1 MTNWL
6 PDLDQDIDPTQ
17 RKGPLYLRLAER
29 IESDIAQ
36 GVLPPGTKLPP
47 QRNLAFDIGVTI
59 GTVGRAYN
67 LIRERGLVSGEVGRG
82 TYVTSHKDL
91 PLTEPASRTEPFGG
105 TRSAIIQSG
114 NIRLDSTAAI
124 DVGQSEAMERLLA
137 GITRQYPGEIS
148 SYSRTLPVSWLDAGS
163 KWLASAGWVPDPASI
178 VPTLGAHSAIL
189 AIIAAVTVPGD
200 KIAFEDLTYCSA
212 ARSANLMGRRSI
224 IMHTQHG
231 HATPDDFERLC
242 AQQHPK
248 LVFLM
253 PSLHNPT
260 ATTMPED
267 YRRAFVEIARRYNV
281 WIIEDE
287 IYGSLMQNGQTPIAA
302 LAPERTFHIG
312 GLSKSVA
319 AGVRGGWVACPPH
332 LAMRV
337 YTAHKMVT
345 GGMPFIMAELGAQL
359 VNSGEADTIRSKIC
373 VEVKAREAIARE
385 IFAGMN
391 FISQPLST
399 FLWVK
404 LPDPWL
410 SATFKNAALNE
421 GVLIDDEDEFKPGR
435 TEKTFHRVR
444 LGITVPA
451 SREEVRQG
459 CTILRRLM
467 ENDNASYDSY
477 S

>member
-6 PDLDQDIDPTQ
+6 PDLEQTSDSKQ

-29 IESDIAQ
+29 IEADIAE
-36 GVLPPGTKLPP
+36 GILPPGTKLPP

-82 TYVTSHKDL
+82 TYVMENKRAL
-91 PLTEPASRTEPFGG
+91 PASPTTHAEPFGG
-105 TRSAIIQSG
+105 TRGAVIEPGS
-114 NIRLDSTAAI
+114 IRLDSTAAI
-124 DVGQSEAMERLLA
+124 DIGQSEAMERLLA
-137 GITRQYPGEIS
+137 NITKQYPREMA
-148 SYSRTLPVSWLDAGS
+148 SYSRTLPASWLEAGS
-163 KWLASAGWVPDPASI
+163 KWLATGGWTPEPAAI

-189 AIIAAVTVPGD
+189 AVIASVTVPGD

-212 ARSANLMGRRSI
+212 ARSVNLMGRRSI
-224 IMHTQHG
+224 IMHTNEG
-231 HATPDDFERLC
+231 FATPDDFERLC

-267 YRRAFVEIARRYNV
+267 HRRAFAEIARRHNV

-287 IYGSLMQNGQTPIAA
+287 IYGSLMHSGQVPLVA

-332 LAMRV
+332 LAMRI
-337 YTAHKMVT
+337 YTAHKMLT
-345 GGMPFIMAELGAQL
+345 GGLPFVMTELGAEL
-359 VNSGEADTIRSKIC
+359 VNSGEADAIRAKVC
-373 VEVKAREAIARE
+373 DEVMAREAIARKVL
-385 IFAGMN
+385 AGMD
-391 FISQPLST
+391 FTSQPLST

-421 GVLIDDEDEFKPGR
+421 GVLVDDEDEFKPGR
-435 TEKTFHRVR
+435 TEKAFHRIR
-444 LGITVPA
+444 IGITVPA

-459 CTILRRLM
+459 FTVLRRLM
-467 ENDNASYDSY
+467 ENDNRSYDSY

>member
-6 PDLDQDIDPTQ
+6 PNLEPG
-17 RKGPLYLRLAER
+17 KGPLYLQLAER
-29 IESDIAQ
+29 IESDIAE
-36 GVLPPGTKLPP
+36 GVLAPGTKLPP

-82 TYVTSHKDL
+82 TYVTERK
-91 PLTEPASRTEPFGG
+91 EPVLDQSVPRTEAFGG
-105 TRSAIIQSG
+105 TRSATVEPG
-114 NIRLDSTAAI
+114 KIRLDSTAAI
-124 DVGQSEAMERLLA
+124 EVGQSDAMARLLA
-137 GITRQYPGEIS
+137 GITRQYPAEIA
-148 SYSRTLPVSWLDAGS
+148 SYSRTLPVSWQAAGRR
-163 KWLASAGWVPDPASI
+163 WLSAAGWAPEPSSI

-189 AIIAAVTVPGD
+189 AVIAAVTVPGD
-200 KIAFEDLTYCSA
+200 RIAFEDLTYCSA
-212 ARSANLMGRRSI
+212 ARSVNLMGRRSI
-224 IMHTQHG
+224 IMQTEDG
-231 HATPDDFERLC
+231 YLTPGDFERHC

-260 ATTMPED
+260 AVTMPED
-267 YRRAFVEIARRYNV
+267 DRRAIVDIARRYNV

-287 IYGSLMQNGQTPIAA
+287 IYGSLTRHDHVKIAE

-332 LAMRV
+332 LSARV
-337 YTAHKMVT
+337 LTAHKMVS
-345 GGMPFIMAELGAQL
+345 GGVPFIMTELGAQL
-359 VNSGEADTIRSKIC
+359 VNTGEADAIRN
-373 VEVKAREAIARE
+373 EVCSEVMAREAVARS
-385 IFAGMN
+385 IFAGMD
-391 FISQPLST
+391 FASQAFSP
-399 FLWVK
+399 FLWMK

-410 SATFKNAALNE
+410 SGTFKNAALNE

-435 TEKTFHRVR
+435 SEKAFHRIRVG
-444 LGITVPA
+444 LTVPTT
-451 SREEVRQG
+451 REELSQG
-459 CTILRRLM
+459 LSVLRRLM
-467 ENDNASYDSY
+467 ETDNASYDSY

>member
-6 PDLDQDIDPTQ
+6 PELEPG
-17 RKGPLYLRLAER
+17 KGPLYLQLADR
-29 IESDIAQ
+29 IETDIAE
-36 GVLPPGTKLPP
+36 GILAPGTKLPP

-82 TYVTSHKDL
+82 TYVTDHKV
-91 PLTEPASRTEPFGG
+91 ASLVQAPPHTEPFGG
-105 TRSAIIQSG
+105 TRGPVATPG
-114 NIRLDSTAAI
+114 KIRMDSTAAI
-124 DVGQSEAMERLLA
+124 EVGQSEAMQQLLA
-137 GITRQYPGEIS
+137 DITRQFPREMS
-148 SYSRTLPVSWLDAGS
+148 SYSRTLPASWQEAGS
-163 KWLASAGWVPDPASI
+163 KWLSGAGWVPEPASI

-189 AIIAAVTVPGD
+189 AVIAAITVPGD
-200 KIAFEDLTYCSA
+200 RVAFEDLTYCSA
-212 ARSANLMGRRSI
+212 ARSVNLMGRRSI
-224 IMHTQHG
+224 ILHTENG
-231 HATPDDFERLC
+231 SATPDDFERLC

-267 YRRAFVEIARRYNV
+267 HRRAIVEIARRHNV

-287 IYGSLMQNGQTPIAA
+287 IYGSVMGNDHIKIAD

-332 LAMRV
+332 LAARV
-337 YTAHKMVT
+337 HTAHKMVT

-359 VNSGEADTIRSKIC
+359 VNSGEADAIRGKVQTEIA
-373 VEVKAREAIARE
+373 AREAIARSV
-385 IFAGMN
+385 FAGME
-391 FISQPLST
+391 FSSQPLAP
-399 FLWVK
+399 FLWMK

-410 SATFKNAALNE
+410 SGTFKSAALNE
-421 GVLIDDEDEFKPGR
+421 GVLVDDEDEFKPGR
-435 TEKTFHRVR
+435 TEKVFHRVR
-444 LGITVPA
+444 LGLTVPET
-451 SREEVRQG
+451 RDEVVQG
-459 CTILRRLM
+459 FSILRRLM
-467 ENDNASYDSY
+467 ETDNASYDSY

>member
-6 PDLDQDIDPTQ
+6 PDLDQDTDPNQ

-29 IESDIAQ
+29 IEADIAE
-36 GVLPPGTKLPP
+36 GILAPGTKLPP

-82 TYVTSHKDL
+82 TYVTERREAAVQPSPH
-91 PLTEPASRTEPFGG
+91 TEPFGG
-105 TRSAIIQSG
+105 TRGAIIDPG
-114 NIRLDSTAAI
+114 NIRMDSTAAI
-124 DVGQSEAMERLLA
+124 DVGQSQAMERLLA
-137 GITRQYPGEIS
+137 DITRQFPREIA
-148 SYSRTLPVSWLDAGS
+148 SYSRTLPSAWLEAGS
-163 KWLASAGWVPDPASI
+163 RWLSAGGWVPEPASI

-189 AIIAAVTVPGD
+189 AVIAAVTVPGD
-200 KIAFEDLTYCSA
+200 RIAFEDLTYCSA

-224 IMHTQHG
+224 IMHTATG
-231 HATPDDFERLC
+231 SATPDDFERLC

-260 ATTMPED
+260 AKTMPEED
-267 YRRAFVEIARRYNV
+267 RRAIVAIARRHNV

-287 IYGSLMQNGQTPIAA
+287 IYGSLMQPGLAALAA

-312 GLSKSVA
+312 GLSKSVS
-319 AGVRGGWVACPPH
+319 AGVRGGWVACPAH
-332 LAMRV
+332 LATRV

-359 VNSGEADTIRSKIC
+359 VNSGEADRVRTRVC
-373 VEVKAREAIARE
+373 EEVKAREAIARTV
-385 IFAGMN
+385 FAGMD
-391 FISQPLST
+391 FVSQPRSP
-399 FLWVK
+399 FLWMK

-435 TEKTFHRVR
+435 TEKVFHRIR
-444 LGITVPA
+444 LGSSVPA
-451 SREEVRQG
+451 TREDVRQG
-459 CTILRRLM
+459 FTILRRLM
-467 ENDNASYDSY
+467 ETDNASYDSY

>member
-6 PDLDQDIDPTQ
+6 PDLDNG
-17 RKGPLYLRLAER
+17 KGPLYLRLAER

-36 GVLPPGTKLPP
+36 GVLAPGTKLPP

-82 TYVTSHKDL
+82 TYVTDHKETSL
-91 PLTEPASRTEPFGG
+91 VPPPHTEPFGG
-105 TRSAIIQSG
+105 TRGPVATPG
-114 NIRLDSTAAI
+114 KIRMDSTAAI
-124 DVGQSEAMERLLA
+124 EVGQSDAMERLLA
-137 GITRQYPGEIS
+137 QITKQYPSEIA
-148 SYSRTLPVSWLDAGS
+148 SYSRILPASWQQAGS
-163 KWLASAGWVPDPASI
+163 QWLSAAGWTPEPSSI

-189 AIIAAVTVPGD
+189 AVIAAITVPGD

-212 ARSANLMGRRSI
+212 ARSVNLMGRRSI
-224 IMHTQHG
+224 IMQTQNG
-231 HATPDDFERLC
+231 SLTPDDFERHC
-242 AQQHPK
+242 AHQHPK

-260 ATTMPED
+260 ATTMPEEH
-267 YRRAFVEIARRYNV
+267 RREIVEIARRYNV

-287 IYGSLMQNGQTPIAA
+287 IYGSVLTHDYVKIAE

-332 LAMRV
+332 LAPRV
-337 YTAHKMVT
+337 LTAHKMVT
-345 GGMPFIMAELGAQL
+345 GGLPFVMSELAAQL
-359 VNSGEADTIRSKIC
+359 VNSGEADTIRAK
-373 VEVKAREAIARE
+373 VRAEVSAREAIARSV
-385 IFAGMN
+385 FAGMD
-391 FISQPLST
+391 FVSQSLSP
-399 FLWVK
+399 FLWMK

-410 SATFKNAALNE
+410 SGTFKSAALNE

-435 TEKTFHRVR
+435 TDKVFHRVR
-444 LGITVPA
+444 LGLTVPTT
-451 SREEVRQG
+451 RQEVTQG
-459 CTILRRLM
+459 FTILRRLM
-467 ENDNASYDSY
+467 ETDNASYDSY

>member
-6 PDLDQDIDPTQ
+6 PELEPG
-17 RKGPLYLRLAER
+17 KGPLYLQLADR
-29 IESDIAQ
+29 IETDIAE
-36 GVLPPGTKLPP
+36 GILAPGTKLPP

-82 TYVTSHKDL
+82 TYVTDHKV
-91 PLTEPASRTEPFGG
+91 ASLVQAPPHTEPFGG
-105 TRSAIIQSG
+105 TRGPVATPG
-114 NIRLDSTAAI
+114 KIRMDSTAAI
-124 DVGQSEAMERLLA
+124 EVGQSEAMQQLLA
-137 GITRQYPGEIS
+137 DITRQFPREMS
-148 SYSRTLPVSWLDAGS
+148 SYSRTLPASWQEAGS
-163 KWLASAGWVPDPASI
+163 KWLSGAGWVPEPASI

-189 AIIAAVTVPGD
+189 AVIAAITVPGD
-200 KIAFEDLTYCSA
+200 RVAFEDLTYCSA
-212 ARSANLMGRRSI
+212 ARSVNLMGRRSI
-224 IMHTQHG
+224 ILHTENG
-231 HATPDDFERLC
+231 SATPDDFERLC

-267 YRRAFVEIARRYNV
+267 HRRAIVEIARRHNV

-287 IYGSLMQNGQTPIAA
+287 IYGSVMGNDHIKIAD
-302 LAPERTFHIG
+302 LAAERTFHIG

-332 LAMRV
+332 LAARV
-337 YTAHKMVT
+337 HTAHKMVT

-359 VNSGEADTIRSKIC
+359 VNSGEADAIRGKVQTEIA
-373 VEVKAREAIARE
+373 AREAIARSV
-385 IFAGMN
+385 FAGME
-391 FISQPLST
+391 FSSQPLAP
-399 FLWVK
+399 FLWMK

-410 SATFKNAALNE
+410 SGTFKSAALNE
-421 GVLIDDEDEFKPGR
+421 GVLVDDEDEFKPGR
-435 TEKTFHRVR
+435 TEKVFHRVR
-444 LGITVPA
+444 LGLTVPET
-451 SREEVRQG
+451 RDEVVQG
-459 CTILRRLM
+459 FSILRRLM
-467 ENDNASYDSY
+467 ETDNASYDSY

>member
-6 PDLDQDIDPTQ
+6 PDLENDIEPQ
-17 RKGPLYLRLAER
+17 ERRGPLYMRLANR

-36 GVLPPGTKLPP
+36 GILPPGTKLPP

-67 LIRERGLVSGEVGRG
+67 LIRERGLVTGEVGRG
-82 TYVTSHKDL
+82 TYVTSHKDV
-91 PLTEPASRTEPFGG
+91 PLVERSSTSTPFGG
-105 TRSAIIQSG
+105 TRGAIIEPG

-124 DVGQSEAMERLLA
+124 DVGQSEPMERLLQ
-137 GITRQYPGEIS
+137 GIVKQYPREIS
-148 SYSRTLPVSWLDAGS
+148 SYSRTLPQGWLEAGS
-163 KWLASAGWVPDPASI
+163 KWLASPGWTPEPTTI

-189 AIIAAVTVPGD
+189 AIIAAVTAPGD

-212 ARSANLMGRRSI
+212 ARSVNLMGRRSI
-224 IMHTQHG
+224 IMHTQAG
-231 HATPDDFERLC
+231 FATPDDFERLC

-260 ATTMPED
+260 ATTMPEEN
-267 YRRAFVEIARRYNV
+267 RRAIVEIARRYNV

-287 IYGSLMQNGQTPIAA
+287 IYGSVMQNEHIAIAA

-319 AGVRGGWVACPPH
+319 AGVRGGWVACPSH
-332 LAMRV
+332 LATRV

-345 GGMPFIMAELGAQL
+345 GGMPFMMAELGAQL
-359 VNSGEADTIRSKIC
+359 VNSGEADVIRNK
-373 VEVKAREAIARE
+373 VRKEVQAREAIAQN
-385 IFAGMN
+385 IFAGMEFN
-391 FISQPLST
+391 SQPLAT

-435 TEKTFHRVR
+435 TEKAFHRVR
-444 LGITVPA
+444 LGVTVPA
-451 SREEVRQG
+451 TREELRQG
-459 CTILRRLM
+459 FSIIRRLM
-467 ENDNASYDSY
+467 ETSNASYDSY

>member
-6 PDLDQDIDPTQ
+6 PDLEQG
-17 RKGPLYLRLAER
+17 KGPLYLRLAER
-29 IESDIAQ
+29 IESDIAE
-36 GVLPPGTKLPP
+36 GILAPGTKLPP

-82 TYVTSHKDL
+82 TYVTDHKETSL
-91 PLTEPASRTEPFGG
+91 VPPQNTEPFGG
-105 TRSAIIQSG
+105 TRGPVAVPG
-114 NIRLDSTAAI
+114 KIRMDSTAAI
-124 DVGQSEAMERLLA
+124 EVGQADAMERLLA
-137 GITRQYPGEIS
+137 QITKQYPSEIS
-148 SYSRTLPVSWLDAGS
+148 SYSRTLPASWQEAGS
-163 KWLASAGWVPDPASI
+163 KWLSAAGWVPEPASI

-189 AIIAAVTVPGD
+189 AVIAAITVPGD
-200 KIAFEDLTYCSA
+200 RIAFEDLTYCSA
-212 ARSANLMGRRSI
+212 ARSVNLMGRRSI
-224 IMHTQHG
+224 IMQTQNG
-231 HATPDDFERLC
+231 SLTPDDFERHC

-260 ATTMPED
+260 ATTMPEED
-267 YRRAFVEIARRYNV
+267 RHAIVEIARRYNV

-287 IYGSLMQNGQTPIAA
+287 IYGSLTRHDHVKIAD

-332 LAMRV
+332 LAARV
-337 YTAHKMVT
+337 LTAHKMVS
-345 GGMPFIMAELGAQL
+345 GGMPFLMAELGAQI
-359 VNSGEADTIRSKIC
+359 VNCGEADAIRAK
-373 VEVKAREAIARE
+373 VQTEVTAREAIARSA
-385 IFAGMN
+385 FAGMD
-391 FISQPLST
+391 FISQPLSP
-399 FLWVK
+399 FLWMK

-410 SATFKNAALNE
+410 SGTFKNAALNE

-435 TEKTFHRVR
+435 TEKVFHRVR
-444 LGITVPA
+444 LGLTVPRT
-451 SREEVRQG
+451 REELQQG
-459 CTILRRLM
+459 FTILRRLM
-467 ENDNASYDSY
+467 ETDNASYDSY

>member
-6 PDLDQDIDPTQ
+6 PDLEQGN
-17 RKGPLYLRLAER
+17 GPLYLRLAER
-29 IESDIAQ
+29 IEADIAE
-36 GVLPPGTKLPP
+36 GILAPGAKLPP

-82 TYVTSHKDL
+82 TYVTDHKQISL
-91 PLTEPASRTEPFGG
+91 VQPVPHMEPLGG
-105 TRSAIIQSG
+105 TRGTLAEPG
-114 NIRLDSTAAI
+114 PIRMDSTAAI
-124 DVGQSEAMERLLA
+124 EVRQSGAIERLLA
-137 GITRQYPGEIS
+137 GIAKQYPTEIT
-148 SYSRTLPVSWLDAGS
+148 SYSRTLPAAWQQAGS
-163 KWLASAGWVPDPASI
+163 RWLSAAGWVPDPAAI

-189 AIIAAVTVPGD
+189 AVIAAVTVPGD

-212 ARSANLMGRRSI
+212 ARSINLMGRRSI
-224 IMHTQHG
+224 IMQTQDG
-231 HATPDDFERLC
+231 RITPDDFERLC

-260 ATTMPED
+260 ATTMPEA
-267 YRRAFVEIARRYNV
+267 YRPAIVEIARRHNV

-287 IYGSLMQNGQTPIAA
+287 IYGSLMQQDEVKIAE

-312 GLSKSVA
+312 GLAKSVA

-332 LAMRV
+332 LAGRV
-337 YTAHKMVT
+337 LTAHKMVS
-345 GGMPFIMAELGAQL
+345 GGMPFLMAELAAQL
-359 VNSGEADTIRSKIC
+359 VNSGEADAIRAK
-373 VEVKAREAIARE
+373 VRMEVTAREAIARS
-385 IFAGMN
+385 IFAGME
-391 FISQPLST
+391 FTSRPLAP
-399 FLWVK
+399 FLWMK

-410 SATFKNAALNE
+410 SGTFKSAALNE
-421 GVLIDDEDEFKPGR
+421 GVMIDDEDEFKPGR

-444 LGITVPA
+444 MGLTVPA
-451 SREEVRQG
+451 TREELTQG
-459 CTILRRLM
+459 LTTLRRLM
-467 ENDNASYDSY
+467 ETDNASYDSY

>member
-6 PDLDQDIDPTQ
+6 PDLEQNIDPKQ

-29 IESDIAQ
+29 IESDIAE
-36 GVLPPGTKLPP
+36 GILPPGTKLPP

-91 PLTEPASRTEPFGG
+91 PLAEPVSRQEPFGG
-105 TRSAIIQSG
+105 TRAAIIQPG
-114 NIRLDSTAAI
+114 NIRLDSTAAV
-124 DVGQSEAMERLLA
+124 DVGQSQAMERLLA
-137 GITRQYPGEIS
+137 DITKQYPREIS
-148 SYSRTLPVSWLDAGS
+148 SYSRTLPASWLEAGS
-163 KWLASAGWVPDPASI
+163 RWLSVADWVPEPASI

-189 AIIAAVTVPGD
+189 AVIAAVTVPGD

-212 ARSANLMGRRSI
+212 ARSVNLMGRRSI
-224 IMHTQHG
+224 IMHTSQG
-231 HATPDDFERLC
+231 YATPDDFERLC

-260 ATTMPED
+260 ATTMPEE
-267 YRRAFVEIARRYNV
+267 YRRAIALIARRYNV

-287 IYGSLMQNGQTPIAA
+287 IYGSLMQKGEITLAA

-332 LAMRV
+332 IASRV
-337 YTAHKMVT
+337 YTAHKIVT
-345 GGMPFIMAELGAQL
+345 GGMPFIMTELGAQL
-359 VNSGEADTIRSKIC
+359 VNSGEADAIRVKVC
-373 VEVKAREAIARE
+373 AEVKAREAIARE
-385 IFAGMN
+385 VFAGMD

-399 FLWVK
+399 FLWMK

-410 SATFKNAALNE
+410 STTFKNAALNE

-444 LGITVPA
+444 LGMTVPA
-451 SREEVRQG
+451 TRDDMRQG
-459 CTILRRLM
+459 FDILRRLM

>member
-6 PDLDQDIDPTQ
+6 PELEPG
-17 RKGPLYLRLAER
+17 KGPLYLQLADR
-29 IESDIAQ
+29 IETDIA
-36 GVLPPGTKLPP
+36 GGILAPGTKLPP

-82 TYVTSHKDL
+82 TYVTDHKDAAL
-91 PLTEPASRTEPFGG
+91 VQAPPHTEPFGG
-105 TRSAIIQSG
+105 TRGPVATPG
-114 NIRLDSTAAI
+114 KIRMDSTAAI
-124 DVGQSEAMERLLA
+124 EVGQSDAMEQLLA
-137 GITRQYPGEIS
+137 EITRQFPREMS
-148 SYSRTLPVSWLDAGS
+148 SYSRTLPGSWQEAGS
-163 KWLASAGWVPDPASI
+163 KWLSGAGWAPEPASI

-189 AIIAAVTVPGD
+189 AVIAAITVPGD
-200 KIAFEDLTYCSA
+200 RVAFEDLTYCSA
-212 ARSANLMGRRSI
+212 ARSVNLMGRRSI
-224 IMHTQHG
+224 ILHTENG
-231 HATPDDFERLC
+231 SATPDDFERLC

-260 ATTMPED
+260 ATTMPEEH
-267 YRRAFVEIARRYNV
+267 RRAIVEIARRHNV

-287 IYGSLMQNGQTPIAA
+287 IYGSVMGLDHIKIAD

-332 LAMRV
+332 LAARV
-337 YTAHKMVT
+337 HTAHKMVT

-359 VNSGEADTIRSKIC
+359 VNSGEADAIRGKVQTEIA
-373 VEVKAREAIARE
+373 AREAIARSV
-385 IFAGMN
+385 FAGME
-391 FISQPLST
+391 FSSQPLSP

-410 SATFKNAALNE
+410 SGTFKSAALNE
-421 GVLIDDEDEFKPGR
+421 GVLVDDEDEFKPGR
-435 TEKTFHRVR
+435 TEKVFHRVR
-444 LGITVPA
+444 LGLTVPET
-451 SREEVRQG
+451 RDEVVQG
-459 CTILRRLM
+459 FSILRRLM
-467 ENDNASYDSY
+467 ETDNASYDSY

>member
-6 PDLDQDIDPTQ
+6 PNLDNDPDQ
-17 RKGPLYLRLAER
+17 GRKGPLYLRLAER
-29 IESDIAQ
+29 IEADIA
-36 GVLPPGTKLPP
+36 GGILPPGTKLPP

-82 TYVTSHKDL
+82 TYVMDPKAAGL
-91 PLTEPASRTEPFGG
+91 VAPASPSEPFGG
-105 TRSAIIQSG
+105 TRSTFVHSG
-114 NIRLDSTAAI
+114 LIRLDSTAAVE
-124 DVGQSEAMERLLA
+124 VGQAELMGSTLTE
-137 GITRQYPGEIS
+137 ITRQHPNEIA
-148 SYSRTLPVSWLDAGS
+148 SYSRSLPASWRDAGVR
-163 KWLASAGWVPDPASI
+163 WLSGAGWSPDGESV

-189 AIIAAVTVPGD
+189 AAIAAVTVPGD

-212 ARSANLMGRRSI
+212 ARSVNLMGRRSI
-224 IMHTQHG
+224 IMHTQNG
-231 HATPDDFERLC
+231 SATPEDFERLC

-260 ATTMPED
+260 AFTMPED
-267 YRRAFVEIARRYNV
+267 YRRAIAEIARRYNV

-287 IYGSLMQNGQTPIAA
+287 IYGSLVEDDHVKIAA
-302 LAPERTFHIG
+302 FAPERTFVIG
-312 GLSKSVA
+312 GMSKSVA
-319 AGVRGGWVACPPH
+319 AGLRGGWVACPPH
-332 LAMRV
+332 LAARV
-337 YTAHKMVT
+337 HTAHKMVT
-345 GGMPFIMAELGAQL
+345 GGLPFLMAELTARL
-359 VNSGEADTIRSKIC
+359 VNSGDADEIRAR
-373 VEVKAREAIARE
+373 VRNEVRSRGAIARQAL
-385 IFAGMN
+385 AGIE
-391 FISQPLST
+391 FSTQPLSA

-421 GVLIDDEDEFKPGR
+421 GVLIDDEDEFKTGR

-444 LGITVPA
+444 LGITVPG
-451 SREEVRQG
+451 SGEELKNGLTV
-459 CTILRRLM
+459 LRRLM
-467 ENDNASYDSY
+467 VTDNASYDSY

>member
-6 PDLDQDIDPTQ
+6 PELEPG
-17 RKGPLYLRLAER
+17 KGPLYLQLADR
-29 IESDIAQ
+29 IETDIAE
-36 GVLPPGTKLPP
+36 GILAPGTKLPP

-59 GTVGRAYN
+59 GTIGRAYN

-82 TYVTSHKDL
+82 TYVTDHKV
-91 PLTEPASRTEPFGG
+91 ASLVQAPPHTEPFGG
-105 TRSAIIQSG
+105 TRGPVATPG
-114 NIRLDSTAAI
+114 KIRMDSTAAI
-124 DVGQSEAMERLLA
+124 EVGQSDAMEQLLA
-137 GITRQYPGEIS
+137 QITRQFPREMS
-148 SYSRTLPVSWLDAGS
+148 SYSRTLPASWQEAGS
-163 KWLASAGWVPDPASI
+163 KWLSGAGWVPEPASI

-189 AIIAAVTVPGD
+189 AVIAAITVPGD
-200 KIAFEDLTYCSA
+200 RVAFEDLTYCSA
-212 ARSANLMGRRSI
+212 ARSVNLMGRRSI
-224 IMHTQHG
+224 ILHTENG
-231 HATPDDFERLC
+231 SATPDDFERLC

-267 YRRAFVEIARRYNV
+267 HRRAIVEIARRHNV

-287 IYGSLMQNGQTPIAA
+287 IYGSVMGNDHIKIAD

-332 LAMRV
+332 LAARV
-337 YTAHKMVT
+337 HTAHKMVT

-359 VNSGEADTIRSKIC
+359 VNSGEADAIRAKVQTEIA
-373 VEVKAREAIARE
+373 AREAIARSV
-385 IFAGMN
+385 FAGME
-391 FISQPLST
+391 FSSQPLSP
-399 FLWVK
+399 FLWMK

-410 SATFKNAALNE
+410 SGTFKSAALNE
-421 GVLIDDEDEFKPGR
+421 GVLVDDEDEFKPGR
-435 TEKTFHRVR
+435 TEKVFHRVR
-444 LGITVPA
+444 LGLTVPET
-451 SREEVRQG
+451 RDEVVQG
-459 CTILRRLM
+459 FSILRRLM
-467 ENDNASYDSY
+467 ETDNASYDSY

>member
-6 PDLDQDIDPTQ
+6 PDLEHG
-17 RKGPLYLRLAER
+17 KGPLYLRLAER
-29 IESDIAQ
+29 IETDIAE
-36 GVLPPGTKLPP
+36 GILAPGTKLPP

-82 TYVTSHKDL
+82 TYVTDRK
-91 PLTEPASRTEPFGG
+91 EPVLDQPVPRTEAFGG
-105 TRSAIIQSG
+105 TRGPTAEPG
-114 NIRLDSTAAI
+114 KIRLDSTAAI
-124 DVGQSEAMERLLA
+124 EVGQSEAMARLLA
-137 GITRQYPGEIS
+137 GIARQFPTEIS
-148 SYSRTLPVSWLDAGS
+148 SYSRTLPAAWQEAGS
-163 KWLASAGWVPDPASI
+163 RWLSAAGWVPEPSSI

-189 AIIAAVTVPGD
+189 AVIAAVTVPGD
-200 KIAFEDLTYCSA
+200 RIAFEELTYCSA
-212 ARSANLMGRRSI
+212 ARSVNLMGRRSI
-224 IMHTQHG
+224 IMQTQEG
-231 HATPDDFERLC
+231 SLTPDDFERHC

-260 ATTMPED
+260 AATMPED
-267 YRRAFVEIARRYNV
+267 HRRAIVEIARRYNV

-287 IYGSLMQNGQTPIAA
+287 IYGSLTRHEHVKLAE

-332 LAMRV
+332 LSARV
-337 YTAHKMVT
+337 LTAHKMVT
-345 GGMPFIMAELGAQL
+345 GGLPFLMTELGAQL
-359 VNSGEADTIRSKIC
+359 VNTGEADAVSAKVRA
-373 VEVKAREAIARE
+373 EVTAREAIARSMFTGMD
-385 IFAGMN
+385 FA
-391 FISQPLST
+391 SQPCSP
-399 FLWVK
+399 FLWMK

-410 SATFKNAALNE
+410 SGTFKSAARNE

-435 TEKTFHRVR
+435 SEKVFHRVR

-451 SREEVRQG
+451 TREELSQG
-459 CTILRRLM
+459 LSVLRRLM
-467 ENDNASYDSY
+467 ETDNASYDSY

>member
-6 PDLDQDIDPTQ
+6 PDLDNG
-17 RKGPLYLRLAER
+17 KGPLYLRLAER
-29 IESDIAQ
+29 IESDIAG
-36 GVLPPGTKLPP
+36 GVLAPGTKLPP

-82 TYVTSHKDL
+82 TYVTDHKETSL
-91 PLTEPASRTEPFGG
+91 VPPAPHTEPFGG
-105 TRSAIIQSG
+105 TRGPVATPG
-114 NIRLDSTAAI
+114 KIRMDSTAAI
-124 DVGQSEAMERLLA
+124 EVGQSDAMERLLA
-137 GITRQYPGEIS
+137 EITKQYPSEIA
-148 SYSRTLPVSWLDAGS
+148 SYSRTLPASWQQAGS
-163 KWLASAGWVPDPASI
+163 KWLSAAGWVPEPASI

-189 AIIAAVTVPGD
+189 AVIAAITVPGD
-200 KIAFEDLTYCSA
+200 RIAFEDLTYCSA
-212 ARSANLMGRRSI
+212 ARSVNLMGRRSI
-224 IMHTQHG
+224 IMQTQNG
-231 HATPDDFERLC
+231 SATPDDFERHC

-260 ATTMPED
+260 ATTMPEEH
-267 YRRAFVEIARRYNV
+267 RREIVEIARRYNV
-281 WIIEDE
+281 WIVEDE
-287 IYGSLMQNGQTPIAA
+287 IYGSLTEHDHIRIAD

-332 LAMRV
+332 LAPRV
-337 YTAHKMVT
+337 LTAHKMVT

-359 VNSGEADTIRSKIC
+359 VNSGEADTIRTK
-373 VEVKAREAIARE
+373 VRAEVTAREAVARSV
-385 IFAGMN
+385 FAGMD
-391 FISQPLST
+391 FISQPLSP
-399 FLWVK
+399 FLWIK

-435 TEKTFHRVR
+435 TEKVFHRVR
-444 LGITVPA
+444 LGISVPKT
-451 SREEVRQG
+451 REEVTQG
-459 CTILRRLM
+459 FTILRRLM
-467 ENDNASYDSY
+467 ETDNASYDSY

>member
-6 PDLDQDIDPTQ
+6 PDLE
-17 RKGPLYLRLAER
+17 RGKGPLYLRLAER
-29 IESDIAQ
+29 IESDIAE
-36 GVLPPGTKLPP
+36 GVLAPGTKLPP

-82 TYVTSHKDL
+82 TYVTDHKEISL
-91 PLTEPASRTEPFGG
+91 VPPTHTEPFGG
-105 TRSAIIQSG
+105 TRGPVATPG
-114 NIRLDSTAAI
+114 KIRMDSTAAI
-124 DVGQSEAMERLLA
+124 EVGQSDAMERLLA
-137 GITRQYPGEIS
+137 GITKQYPSEIS
-148 SYSRTLPVSWLDAGS
+148 SYSRTLPPSWQEAGS
-163 KWLASAGWVPDPASI
+163 KWLSAAGWVPEPSCV

-189 AIIAAVTVPGD
+189 AVIAAITVPGD
-200 KIAFEDLTYCSA
+200 RIAFEDLTYCSA

-224 IMHTQHG
+224 IMQTQNG
-231 HATPDDFERLC
+231 SVTPDDFERHC

-260 ATTMPED
+260 ATTMPEEH
-267 YRRAFVEIARRYNV
+267 RRAIVEIARRYNV
-281 WIIEDE
+281 WIVEDE
-287 IYGSLMQNGQTPIAA
+287 IYGSLMRHDHIKIAE

-332 LAMRV
+332 LAARV
-337 YTAHKMVT
+337 LTAHKMVT

-359 VNSGEADTIRSKIC
+359 VNSGEADAIRAK
-373 VEVKAREAIARE
+373 VRAEVTARETIARSV
-385 IFAGMN
+385 FAGMD
-391 FISQPLST
+391 FVSQPLSP

-435 TEKTFHRVR
+435 TEKVFHRVR
-444 LGITVPA
+444 LGITVPKT
-451 SREEVRQG
+451 RDEVTQG
-459 CTILRRLM
+459 FTILRRLM
-467 ENDNASYDSY
+467 ETDNASYDSY

>member
-6 PDLDQDIDPTQ
+6 PELNHG
-17 RKGPLYLRLAER
+17 KGPLYLQLAER
-29 IESDIAQ
+29 IESDIAD

-82 TYVTSHKDL
+82 TYVIDHKQTKLIEL
-91 PLTEPASRTEPFGG
+91 PTTQHSQPFGG
-105 TRSAIIQSG
+105 TRAHIIPPG

-124 DVGQSEAMERLLA
+124 DVRQSEVMDHFLRD
-137 GITRQYPGEIS
+137 IIKTYPAEIA
-148 SYSRTLPVSWLDAGS
+148 SYSRTLPLSWQQAGS
-163 KWLASAGWVPDPASI
+163 RWLGSADWHPDVSSI

-200 KIAFEDLTYCSA
+200 RIAFEDLSYCSA

-224 IMHTQHG
+224 IINTENG
-231 HATPDDFERLC
+231 SATPDDFERLC

-253 PSLHNPT
+253 PSLQNPT
-260 ATTMPED
+260 ATTMPEEH
-267 YRRAFVEIARRYNV
+267 RRAIVDIARRYNV

-287 IYGSLMQNGQTPIAA
+287 IYGSLVNLDIVKIAEM
-302 LAPERTFHIG
+302 APERTFHIG

-332 LAMRV
+332 LASRV
-337 YTAHKMVT
+337 LTAHKMVT
-345 GGMPFIMAELGAQL
+345 GGMPFLMAELGAQL
-359 VNSGEADTIRSKIC
+359 VNSGEADAIRLKVREETS
-373 VEVKAREAIARE
+373 ARESLARS
-385 IFAGMN
+385 IFAGVDFN
-391 FISQPLST
+391 SHPYSPFI
-399 FLWVK
+399 WVK
-404 LPDPWL
+404 LPEPWL
-410 SATFKNAALNE
+410 SATFKSAALNE
-421 GVLIDDEDEFKPGR
+421 GVLIDDEDEFKAGR

-444 LGITVPA
+444 FGYSVPGTH
-451 SREEVRQG
+451 EEVANG
-459 CTILRRLM
+459 LTILRRLM
-467 ENDNASYDSY
+467 ASDNASYDSY

>member
-6 PDLDQDIDPTQ
+6 PELEPG
-17 RKGPLYLRLAER
+17 KGPLYLQLADR
-29 IESDIAQ
+29 IETDIAE
-36 GVLPPGTKLPP
+36 GILAPGTKLPP

-82 TYVTSHKDL
+82 TYVTDPRETSLAL
-91 PLTEPASRTEPFGG
+91 PVTRTEPFGG
-105 TRSAIIQSG
+105 TRSATIQPG
-114 NIRLDSTAAI
+114 RIRMDSTAAI
-124 DVGQSEAMERLLA
+124 EVGQSATMQRLLA
-137 GITRQYPGEIS
+137 EITKRYPSEIA
-148 SYSRTLPVSWLDAGS
+148 SYSRTLPASWQQAGS
-163 KWLASAGWVPDPASI
+163 KWLSAAGWVPEPSSV

-189 AIIAAVTVPGD
+189 AVIAAITVPGD
-200 KIAFEDLTYCSA
+200 RIAFEDLTYSSA
-212 ARSANLMGRRSI
+212 ARSVNLMGRRSI
-224 IMHTQHG
+224 IMQTQNG
-231 HATPDDFERLC
+231 SLTPDDFERHC

-260 ATTMPED
+260 AATMPEED
-267 YRRAFVEIARRYNV
+267 RRAIVEIARRYNV

-287 IYGSLMQNGQTPIAA
+287 IYGSLMMHDHVKIAD

-332 LAMRV
+332 LAARV
-337 YTAHKMVT
+337 LTAHKMVS
-345 GGMPFIMAELGAQL
+345 GGMPFMMAELAAEI
-359 VNSGEADTIRSKIC
+359 VNSGDADAIRTKVCEEI
-373 VEVKAREAIARE
+373 VVREAIARSA
-385 IFAGMN
+385 FAGMD
-391 FISQPLST
+391 FTSQPLAP
-399 FLWVK
+399 FLWMK

-410 SATFKNAALNE
+410 SGTFKNAALNE

-435 TEKTFHRVR
+435 TEKVFHRVR
-444 LGITVPA
+444 LGITIPTT
-451 SREEVRQG
+451 RDELKQG
-459 CTILRRLM
+459 FTILRRLM
-467 ENDNASYDSY
+467 ETDNASYDSY